1 MSSLVVP
8 DAAKLLYLDSDF
20 MLEMECKSTLVNG
33 ACPPQHASFFV
44 FARAHVTTQELRT
57 RFVQEIKKRTHGC
70 FEVDLSLAEKNGKYV
85 LLFPSSHVLNSCPSS
100 SDCPLPETCF
110 MDDFSSDDAHRNL
123 LLGDWFLVAR
133 QLRHDRV
140 VFHDFDISFRYK
152 TEFEYSYQ
160 VNGHLRYLNIFNSSI
175 SML

>member
-1 MSSLVVP
+1 MSGKRRFGTECNSEHGELMYANSDDYTHIYKYNGIDRKCSCTLAELYKWSKYMSSLAVP

-70 FEVDLSLAEKNGKYV
+70 FEVDLSLAEKNGKSY
-85 LLFPSSHVLNSCPSS
+85 LSFSFLSYPHLFSFFFR
-100 SDCPLPETCF
+100 LPT
-110 MDDFSSDDAHRNL
+110 SGNL
-123 LLGDWFLVAR
+123 LHGRLQLG
-133 QLRHDRV
+133 
-140 VFHDFDISFRYK
+140 
-152 TEFEYSYQ
+152 
-160 VNGHLRYLNIFNSSI
+160 
-175 SML
+175 